1 LANSTYIWRVNANF
15 MKFLVQVYMPAYEL
29 YLEGLRKGYFGEHGI
44 LEGRKGQLQLVMDVE
59 RNVVKSR
66 LF

>member
-1 LANSTYIWRVNANF
+1 

-29 YLEGLRKGYFGEHGI
+29 YLEGLRKGFFGEHGI